1 MNLKQSIEEIIKQPD
16 YEPMSVSDFQDAL
29 GLNSADS
36 FRDLIKVLVELE
48 QTGLIQRTKTDRYQR
63 KASNNAKQSKLIK
76 GKLSQ
81 NKKGFAFLRPE
92 EEDMDDIFIPP
103 TKINRAMD
111 GDTVLVEVHQSK
123 GEHKGKLE
131 GEVKT
136 IETHSVTQVVGT
148 YSEARHFGFVLPDD
162 KRIMQDIFIPKGQNL
177 GAVDG
182 HKVLVQ
188 ITKYADGTDNP
199 EGIVSA
205 ILGHKND
212 PGVDILSIIYQHGIE
227 IEFPDNVLAEA
238 EAVPDHIEPSQ
249 IEGRRDLRDELTITI
264 DGADAKDLDD
274 AISVKK
280 LSNGHT
286 QLTVSIADVSYYV
299 TEDSALDKEAY
310 SRATSVYLV
319 DRVIPMI
326 PHRLSNGICS
336 LNPQVDRLT
345 LSCQM
350 EIDERGD
357 VVGHEIFDSVIHSNY
372 RMTYDEVNEIIT
384 DQNTE
389 TRNQYSEITPM
400 LDLAQDLSQRLIH
413 MRRRRGEIDF
423 DINEAKVLV
432 NEEGI
437 PTDVEMRQRGEG
449 ERLIESF
456 MLAANETIAE
466 HFDRLEVPFIYRV
479 HEQPKSE
486 RLRQFF
492 DFVTNFGLMIK
503 GTGEDIHPSTLQK
516 IQQEVEGQPEQMV
529 ISTMMLRSMQ
539 QARYD
544 DVNLGHFG
552 LSAEYY
558 THFTS
563 PIRRYP
569 DLIVHRLIRKYIIEQ
584 SMDRKERNKWEAL
597 LPEIAE
603 HTSQRERRAIEAERD
618 TDELKKAEYM
628 VQHIGEELEG
638 IISSVANFG
647 MFIELPNTIEGMV
660 HVSNM
665 TDDYYHFDERQMAM
679 IGERQAKVFRIGD
692 PVQIKV
698 INVDVDE
705 RMIDFQIVGMP
716 IPNRDR
722 GQRPSRG
729 KTIQAKPRGNSSD
742 KSKDD
747 KNGKGGRGR
756 TKQKQRKGK
765 NKRQSDQSKGNTKH
779 KPFYKDKNVKNKAR
793 KKKK

>member
-1 MNLKQSIEEIIKQPD
+1 MNLKQSIETIINQPD

-29 GLNSADS
+29 GLSSADS

-48 QTGLIQRTKTDRYQR
+48 QTGLIERTKTDRYQR
-63 KASNNAKQSKLIK
+63 KTTSKQKTKALVK
-76 GKLSQ
+76 GTLSQ

-92 EEDMDDIFIPP
+92 DNEMEDIFIPP

-111 GDTVLVEVHQSK
+111 GDTVLVEVQNSR
-123 GEHKGKLE
+123 GEHKGKTE
-131 GEVKT
+131 GEVKS

-188 ITKYADGTDNP
+188 ITKYADDNSNP
-199 EGIVSA
+199 EGHVSA

-227 IEFPDNVLAEA
+227 IEFPDNVLEEA
-238 EAVPDHIEPSQ
+238 EAVPDEIKPS
-249 IEGRRDLRDELTITI
+249 EVTGRRDLRDELTITI

-274 AISVKK
+274 AISVKQ
-280 LSNGHT
+280 LANGNT

-299 TEDSALDKEAY
+299 TENSALDKEAY
-310 SRATSVYLV
+310 DRATSVYLV

-336 LNPQVDRLT
+336 LNPDVDRLT
-345 LSCQM
+345 LSCRM
-350 EIDERGD
+350 EIDAQGD
-357 VVGHEIFDSVIHSNY
+357 IVNHEIFDSVIHSDY
-372 RMTYDEVNEIIT
+372 RMTYDAVNEIIT
-384 DQNTE
+384 DKNE
-389 TRNQYSEITPM
+389 ATRSKYSEVTPM
-400 LDLAQDLSQRLIH
+400 LDLAQTLSQRFIQ
-413 MRRRRGEIDF
+413 MRKRRGEIDF

-432 NEEGI
+432 NAEGL
-437 PTDVEMRQRGEG
+437 PTDIQVRNRGEG

-456 MLAANETIAE
+456 MLAANETVAE
-466 HFDRLEVPFIYRV
+466 HFDKLDVPFIYRV
-479 HEQPKSE
+479 HEQPKSD

-492 DFVTNFGLMIK
+492 DFITNFGLMIK

-516 IQQEVEGQPEQMV
+516 IQQEVEGLPEQMV

-539 QARYD
+539 QAHYD
-544 DVNLGHFG
+544 DTNLGHFG

-569 DLIVHRLIRKYIIEQ
+569 DLTVHRLIRKYLIDNA
-584 SMDRKERNKWEAL
+584 MDDKELRKWEDS

-603 HTSQRERRAIEAERD
+603 HTSKRERRAIEAERD
-618 TDELKKAEYM
+618 TDELKKAEFM
-628 VQHIGEELEG
+628 VQHIGDEFEG

-660 HVSNM
+660 HVANL

-692 PVQIKV
+692 AVKIKV
-698 INVDVDE
+698 IHVDVDE

-716 IPNRDR
+716 LPKNERS
-722 GQRPSRG
+722 QRPARG
-729 KTIQAKPRGNSSD
+729 KTIQAKTRGKSLD

-747 KNGKGGRGR
+747 RQQGKGH
-756 TKQKQRKGK
+756 KKKKSRKGK
-765 NKRQSDQSKGNTKH
+765 NQRNRDNQKSGNTKH
-779 KPFYKDKNVKNKAR
+779 KPFYKDKKVKNKAR

>member
-63 KASNNAKQSKLIK
+63 KGSKKSKQSELIR
-76 GKLSQ
+76 GTLSQ

-92 EEDMDDIFIPP
+92 DGDTDDIFIPP

-111 GDTVLVEVHQSK
+111 GDTVLVELQHSK

-131 GEVKT
+131 GEVKS
-136 IETHSVTQVVGT
+136 IEKHSVTQVVGT

-162 KRIMQDIFIPKGQNL
+162 KRIMQDVFIPKGHNL

-199 EGIVSA
+199 EGQVSA

-227 IEFPDNVLAEA
+227 IEFPDKVLEEA
-238 EAVPDHIEPSQ
+238 EAVPDEIKPSE

-280 LSNGHT
+280 LENGHT

-299 TEDSALDKEAY
+299 TEGSALNEEAY
-310 SRATSVYLV
+310 DRATSVYLV

-336 LNPQVDRLT
+336 LNPNVDRLT

-350 EIDERGD
+350 ELDERGD
-357 VVGHEIFDSVIHSNY
+357 VVNHEIFDSVIHSNY

-384 DQNTE
+384 DQNKE
-389 TRNQYSEITPM
+389 TRDKYNEVTPM
-400 LDLAQDLSQRLIH
+400 LDLAKDLSERLIN
-413 MRRRRGEIDF
+413 MRKRRGEIDF
-423 DINEAKVLV
+423 DISEAKVLV

-437 PTDVEMRQRGEG
+437 PTDVELRERGEG

-466 HFDRLEVPFIYRV
+466 HFDRLDVPFIYRV

-492 DFVTNFGLMIK
+492 DFITNFGIMIK
-503 GTGEDIHPSTLQK
+503 GTGEEIHPSTLQK

-552 LSAEYY
+552 LSAEHY

-569 DLIVHRLIRKYIIEQ
+569 DLIVHRLIRKYLVDKT
-584 SMDRKERNKWEAL
+584 MDDKELNKWEEL
-597 LPEIAE
+597 LPEIAD

-628 VQHIGEELEG
+628 VQHIGEEYEG

-660 HVSNM
+660 HVSDM
-665 TDDYYHFDERQMAM
+665 TDDYYNFDERQMAM

-692 PVQIKV
+692 PVNIKV
-698 INVDVDE
+698 VNVDVDE

-716 IPNRDR
+716 LPRKER
-722 GQRPSRG
+722 SQRPSRG
-729 KTIQAKPRGNSSD
+729 KTIQAKPLGKSLD
-742 KSKDD
+742 KSNDD
-747 KNGKGGRGR
+747 KKGK
-756 TKQKQRKGK
+756 KKQRKGK
-765 NKRQSDQSKGNTKH
+765 NQRNKNKQTSGNTKH
-779 KPFYKDKNVKNKAR
+779 KPFYKDKKVKNKAR

>member
-1 MNLKQSIEEIIKQPD
+1 MNLKPSIEEIIKQPD

-29 GLNSADS
+29 GLSSADS

-63 KASNNAKQSKLIK
+63 KESNKSRESKLVK

-92 EEDMDDIFIPP
+92 EGDMDDIFIPP

-111 GDTVLVEVHQSK
+111 GDTVLVEVQNSK

-131 GEVKT
+131 GEVKS

-162 KRIMQDIFIPKGQNL
+162 KRIMQDIFIAKGHNL

-188 ITKYADGTDNP
+188 ITKYADGTNNP
-199 EGIVSA
+199 EGQVSA

-238 EAVPDHIEPSQ
+238 EAVPDEIEPSQ

-280 LSNGHT
+280 LKNGNT

-299 TEDSALDKEAY
+299 TEGSALDEEAY

-336 LNPQVDRLT
+336 LNPNVDRLT
-345 LSCQM
+345 LSCRM
-350 EIDERGD
+350 ELDARGE
-357 VVGHEIFDSVIHSNY
+357 VVKHEIFDSVINSDY
-372 RMTYDEVNEIIT
+372 RMTYEEVNEIIT

-389 TRNQYSEITPM
+389 TRENFSEVTPM
-400 LDLAQDLSQRLIH
+400 LDLSQDLSQRLIN

-437 PTDVEMRQRGEG
+437 PTDVEMRTRGEG

-456 MLAANETIAE
+456 MLAANETVAE
-466 HFDRLEVPFIYRV
+466 HFDHLEVPFIYRV

-492 DFVTNFGLMIK
+492 DFITNFGLMIQ
-503 GTGEDIHPSTLQK
+503 GTGEDIHSSTLQK

-552 LSAEYY
+552 LSAEFY

-569 DLIVHRLIRKYIIEQ
+569 DLIVHRLIRKYIVEQ
-584 SMDRKERNKWEAL
+584 SMNGKEKRKWEDL

-618 TDELKKAEYM
+618 TDELKKSEYM
-628 VQHIGEELEG
+628 VQHIGEEFEG

-665 TDDYYHFDERQMAM
+665 TDDFYHFDERRMAM

-698 INVDVDE
+698 VNVDVDE

-716 IPNRDR
+716 LPKSERS
-722 GQRPSRG
+722 QRPSRG
-729 KTIQAKPRGNSSD
+729 KTIQANPRGKSSD
-742 KSKDD
+742 KPKGDSK
-747 KNGKGGRGR
+747 GK
-756 TKQKQRKGK
+756 TKHKQRKGK
-765 NKRQSDQSKGNTKH
+765 NQRNKDKSSSGNTKH
-779 KPFYKDKNVKNKAR
+779 KPFYKDKKVKNKAR

>member
-1 MNLKQSIEEIIKQPD
+1 MNLKQSIEEMIKQSD

-48 QTGLIQRTKTDRYQR
+48 QTGLIERTKTDRYQR
-63 KASNNAKQSKLIK
+63 KQSSKSNSKLVR
-76 GKLSQ
+76 GTLSQ

-92 EEDMDDIFIPP
+92 EEGVDDIFIPP
-103 TKINRAMD
+103 TKINRALD
-111 GDTVLVEVHQSK
+111 GDTVIVEVHK
-123 GEHKGKLE
+123 GRGDFKGKTE
-131 GEVKT
+131 GEVKS
-136 IETHSVTQVVGT
+136 IEKHSVTQVVGT
-148 YSEARHFGFVLPDD
+148 YSEAKHFGFVIPDD
-162 KRIMQDIFIPKGQNL
+162 KRIMQDIFIPKGQSL

-199 EGIVSA
+199 EGHISA

-227 IEFPDNVLAEA
+227 IEFPDNVLKEA
-238 EAVPDHIEPSQ
+238 EDVPDEIEPSE
-249 IEGRRDLRDELTITI
+249 IEGRHDLRDELTITI

-280 LSNGHT
+280 LKNGNT
-286 QLTVSIADVSYYV
+286 ELTVSIADVSYYV

-310 SRATSVYLV
+310 DRATSVYLV

-336 LNPQVDRLT
+336 LNPEVDRLT
-345 LSCQM
+345 LSCRM
-350 EIDERGD
+350 EINARGE
-357 VVGHEIFDSVIHSNY
+357 VVNHDIFDSVIHSNY
-372 RMTYDEVNEIIT
+372 RMTYDAVNQIIT
-384 DQNTE
+384 EQNPDV
-389 TRNQYSEITPM
+389 RRQYSEVTPM
-400 LDLAQDLSQRLIH
+400 LDLAQDLSNLLVN
-413 MRRRRGEIDF
+413 MRKRRGEIDF

-432 NEEGI
+432 NEDGI
-437 PTDVEMRQRGEG
+437 PTDVQVRERGEG

-456 MLAANETIAE
+456 MLAANETVAE
-466 HFDRLEVPFIYRV
+466 HFNKLEVPFIYRV

-492 DFVTNFGLMIK
+492 DFITNFGIMIK
-503 GTGEDIHPSTLQK
+503 GTGEDIHPTTLQN
-516 IQQEVEGQPEQMV
+516 IQEEVEGRPEQMV

-539 QARYD
+539 QAHYD

-569 DLIVHRLIRKYIIEQ
+569 DLTVHRLIRKYLIEH
-584 SMDRKERNKWEAL
+584 SMDKKEQHKWEDK
-597 LPEIAE
+597 LPELAE

-628 VQHIGEELEG
+628 IQHIGDEFEG

-660 HVSNM
+660 HISNM
-665 TDDYYHFDERQMAM
+665 TDDYYQFDERQMAL

-692 PVQIKV
+692 AVKV
-698 INVDVDE
+698 KVTHVDVDE

-716 IPNRDR
+716 LPKNDR
-722 GQRPSRG
+722 SQRPARG
-729 KTIQAKPRGNSSD
+729 KTIQAKTRGKSLD
-742 KSKDD
+742 KSKSDD
-747 KNGKGGRGR
+747 KGNGKNKRN
-756 TKQKQRKGK
+756 QRKGK
-765 NKRQSDQSKGNTKH
+765 NARQQDKKGNTKH
-779 KPFYKDKNVKNKAR
+779 KPFYKDKSVKKKSR